1 MRQAATAA
9 LLVAAWVTVSAQV
22 VPVGQEPHHRIV
34 YEDASLRVL
43 DVNIPPGTT
52 TLDHSHDHD
61 LVTVSIGQADTR
73 IRVPGSD
80 WGPVRPRRPL
90 GDTSTVEYAGKRG
103 VHTIENVGPDPYRLI
118 AVENVKQSGWHA
130 APAVAGSAVRQLTEA
145 RAFRASSVRV
155 KPGEAVRRAHKV
167 PTVVVLVSGEALL
180 APSAKE
186 PRPLGPA
193 ARWAVVGAANEFTL
207 TTRGEGEAHLVE
219 IEVF

>member
-1 MRQAATAA
+1 
-9 LLVAAWVTVSAQV
+9 
-22 VPVGQEPHHRIV
+22 
-34 YEDASLRVL
+34 
-43 DVNIPPGTT
+43 
-52 TLDHSHDHD
+52 
-61 LVTVSIGQADTR
+61 
-73 IRVPGSD
+73 
-80 WGPVRPRRPL
+80 
-90 GDTSTVEYAGKRG
+90 

-180 APSAKE
+180 APSAKD